1 MIVLAIE
8 TSTPQSSVALGTE
21 MEILAQVSVTGRT
34 HQETLFPALERILAW
49 AKVGLD
55 QVGGIAVGTGP
66 GLFTGLR
73 VGVQAAKSLA
83 QVLGVP
89 IVGVSSLDALAFPV
103 RHAGRPVWAVIDG
116 RRGEVFHALYRPV
129 PGGVLRQGEPAVG
142 APDHLIAE
150 IEALGEDVLLVGDG
164 AILYRREIEDALGA
178 RVDLASDLRQRP
190 QAAALVELAV
200 PRFLRE
206 EHDRLTEVVPRY
218 LRRSDAEIAWD
229 QRARGAPA

>member
-8 TSTPQSSVALGTE
+8 TSTSQSSVALGTE
-21 MEILAQVSVTGRT
+21 REVLAQVSVTGRA
-34 HQETLFPALERILAW
+34 HQETLFPALDRVRSWTGVE
-49 AKVGLD
+49 LD
-55 QVGGIAVGTGP
+55 QLGGIAVGTGP

-83 QVLGVP
+83 QVLGIP
-89 IVGVSSLDALAFPV
+89 IVGVSSLDALAFSV
-103 RHAGRPVWAVIDG
+103 RHADRPVWAVIDA
-116 RRGEVFHALYRPV
+116 RRKEVFHALYRPV
-129 PGGVLRQGEPAVG
+129 PGGVVRQGEPAVA
-142 APDHLIAE
+142 APDHLIAD

-178 RVDLASDLRQRP
+178 RADLASDLRQRP

-206 EHDRLTEVVPRY
+206 EHDRLNEVVPRY

-229 QRARGAPA
+229 QRARGATP